1 MVLQAVCTIEWDIFF
16 FSSLKMISHLFGGQF
31 DLDIYHCAIRHFWWI
46 AWYSWSDT
54 MVMFWGCRRPGFERT
69 CGSSRK
75 GSEVGYPSRKTFIY
89 IFWQLIP
96 NWCQVDLDHKQHNYH
111 DNDMSWWLV
120 YWYDMHHIYIYVYII
135 FSIFNIHIIEDIWYM
150 IVHDSILCIYILY
163 DWYITYIS
171 IHRSIYHMLISPTSS
186 VPGTS
191 LPRFMAPSSP
201 VPSHEVC
208 SDRWM
213 PGVDGSEIPRRPST
227 VWMYKKPV
235 NTRISY

>member
-89 IFWQLIP
+89 IFS
-96 NWCQVDLDHKQHNYH
+96 
-111 DNDMSWWLV
+111 DNLSQTDARLTWITNNTTIMIMTCRDD
-120 YWYDMHHIYIYVYII
+120 WYIGMTCIIYIYICIYY
-135 FSIFNIHIIEDIWYM
+135 IFNIQYTHHRRYM
-150 IVHDSILCIYILY
+150 IHDST
-163 DWYITYIS
+163 W
-171 IHRSIYHMLISPTSS
+171 
-186 VPGTS
+186 
-191 LPRFMAPSSP
+191 
-201 VPSHEVC
+201 
-208 SDRWM
+208 
-213 PGVDGSEIPRRPST
+213 
-227 VWMYKKPV
+227 
-235 NTRISY
+235 

>member
-89 IFWQLIP
+89 IFS
-96 NWCQVDLDHKQHNYH
+96 
-111 DNDMSWWLV
+111 DNLSQTDARLTWITNNTTIMIMTCRDD
-120 YWYDMHHIYIYVYII
+120 WYIGMTCIIYIYVYII

-171 IHRSIYHMLISPTSS
+171 IHRSIYL
-186 VPGTS
+186 
-191 LPRFMAPSSP
+191 
-201 VPSHEVC
+201 
-208 SDRWM
+208 
-213 PGVDGSEIPRRPST
+213 
-227 VWMYKKPV
+227 Y
-235 NTRISY
+235 ISYAHLTNEFRSGNEPPKVHGAQLASAEPRGVFRPLNAGGWWFRNPKAAKHRLDV